1 MRHEVVFVAGVLA
14 GGALTLGYLMYR
26 VLTFRNSEHV
36 PPPRASVSTVRRQE

>member
-26 VLTFRNSEHV
+26 VLTFRGPEEV
-36 PPPRASVSTVRRQE
+36 PPPRASISAVRQRE